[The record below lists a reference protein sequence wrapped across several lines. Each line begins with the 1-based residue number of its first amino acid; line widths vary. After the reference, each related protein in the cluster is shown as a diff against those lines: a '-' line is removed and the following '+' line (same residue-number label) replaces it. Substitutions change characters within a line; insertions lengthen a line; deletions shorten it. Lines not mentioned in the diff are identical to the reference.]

1 MDISNV
7 LGPIETVISWLVE
20 ANVLRL
26 IIFLGFLLISL
37 LLGQFT
43 PRFVR
48 SVIQQFLSE
57 SAVTTYD
64 SLIEPVKQPLQ
75 VSGTLLL
82 IYWSSIWLKGYE
94 IFYEFFIPLLDFA
107 IIVSIAWLASRIFR
121 QIVRIYGIDLLKKMG
136 LEVDE
141 LLLVFETIA
150 NLIIGLLAVFAFAQT
165 RDFDLFAL
173 FAGLG
178 IGGLAVVAASQRIL
192 EQFLSTVVLYLDR
205 PFIPGDYI
213 RLKDG
218 QLGRVESIGLRSTK
232 IRTSAK
238 STLFIVPNSIL
249 VNIEVENLTRAKK
262 VMSMIYLDF
271 AKPLDDQDKALVR
284 EVVTESTNS
293 VFGIDPG
300 STSLSFSENEN
311 RPGTQA
317 RVTFFILG
325 SNENSIQLRKRLL
338 ELANQTISGKLSQ
351 FGITFSSQEP
361 TVYVESP
368 ITL

>member
-1 MDISNV
+1 MNFSNV
-7 LGPIETVISWLVE
+7 LETINLVVSWLIE

-26 IIFLGFLLISL
+26 IIFLGFLLLSL
-37 LLGQFT
+37 FLGQFT
-43 PRFVR
+43 PRCVR
-48 SVIQQFLSE
+48 AMIHRFFNE
-57 SAVTTYD
+57 SAVSTYEN
-64 SLIEPVKQPLQ
+64 LIQPVKRPLQ
-75 VSGTLLL
+75 VSGSLLL
-82 IYWSSIWLKGYE
+82 IYWSSIWLKTYE
-94 IFYEFFIPLLDFA
+94 VFYDFLMPLLDFA
-107 IIVSIAWLASRIFR
+107 VIISIAWLASKIFR
-121 QIVRIYGIDLLKKMG
+121 QVVRIYGIDLLKKLG

-165 RDFDLFAL
+165 REFDLFAL

-249 VNIEVENLTRAKK
+249 VNVEVENLTRAKK

-271 AKPLDDQDKALVR
+271 AKPLDDQDMALVR

-300 STSLSFSENEN
+300 STSLSFTRDDNN
-311 RPGTQA
+311 LGTQA